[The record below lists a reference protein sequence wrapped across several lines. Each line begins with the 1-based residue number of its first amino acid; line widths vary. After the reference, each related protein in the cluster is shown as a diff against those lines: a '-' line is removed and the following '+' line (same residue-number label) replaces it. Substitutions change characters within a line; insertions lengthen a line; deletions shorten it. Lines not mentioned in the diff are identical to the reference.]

1 MKEEFEPEGELQ
13 SLEFYVNWKLRK
25 IWESVCLSSNVVKEK
40 NYVRRWQNRQNS

>member
-25 IWESVCLSSNVVKEK
+25 IWESVWLSSNVVKEQK
-40 NYVRRWQNRQNS
+40 LCKKVAK